1 MDFLALDDW
10 GLSPLNTTWGRG
22 ILEVVEDRCLNRSTV
37 IAGQLPLERWHT
49 AIGDPEGYVTAEV
62 NSDLSAEARSKRGY
76 LRDYRP
82 AVFLDPGFYRQ
93 RTSRWGTS
101 TGQVSSCGCIK
112 RPEEI
117 RLLGVRR

>member
-76 LRDYRP
+76 LRDYR
-82 AVFLDPGFYRQ
+82 Q
-93 RTSRWGTS
+93 RTSRWETS
-101 TGQVSSCGCIK
+101 TGQAWSCGCIK